1 MYQNIPVR
9 IPEIPGKI
17 SLQKKNDTVYVR
29 YVLRRTYDR
38 ERKMTL
44 PEYKVIGVQIERMP
58 SLMLPNENYEV
69 YFDQEGKERAAEPQ
83 DDTGEEIQD
92 DTKER
97 EREQA
102 YMDKRETYRAYK
114 PFFTDL
120 YYEIKAQSRKDQ
132 DGIVSPYLAESLN
145 GVLGPLREMMQEEG
159 YAGQLGEIRAGEG
172 ENGGMTYGELMVLMT
187 KYKCALGQFRNERI

>member
-69 YFDQEGKERAAEPQ
+69 YFDQEGKERAAEQ
-83 DDTGEEIQD
+83 I
-92 DTKER
+92 
-97 EREQA
+97 
-102 YMDKRETYRAYK
+102 
-114 PFFTDL
+114 
-120 YYEIKAQSRKDQ
+120 
-132 DGIVSPYLAESLN
+132 
-145 GVLGPLREMMQEEG
+145 LREAAIAVTQIKDLDSCSTG
-159 YAGQLGEIRAGEG
+159 STKRAEAR
-172 ENGGMTYGELMVLMT
+172 VLP
-187 KYKCALGQFRNERI
+187 R